1 MKTSHSR
8 WSFLLVL
15 FVLAACTQ
23 QPQQQP
29 AAAPDTRAQDEAAI
43 RSASQQWAAAA
54 QAKDAEKFVSFYAD
68 EATLLLEDS
77 PDFQGKSAIREAVGG
92 MMQDPNFALTFETT
106 HVEVARSG
114 DFAYERSTY
123 SLTTTDPKTKKPVTE
138 KGSGL
143 VVWQKQADGQWKAL
157 VDVPVSDPAS

>member
-23 QPQQQP
+23 QPQQP

-68 EATLLLEDS
+68 EASLLLEDLPIS
-77 PDFQGKSAIREAVGG
+77 RANPRFARRSAG
-92 MMQDPNFALTFETT
+92 
-106 HVEVARSG
+106 
-114 DFAYERSTY
+114 
-123 SLTTTDPKTKKPVTE
+123 
-138 KGSGL
+138 
-143 VVWQKQADGQWKAL
+143 
-157 VDVPVSDPAS
+157 